1 MDMTML
7 IFAQTLFYLTVSLA
21 IIALGILAGM
31 IAYHLVKITK
41 ELRRITDNLGG
52 ASDELRDS
60 LSDLIE
66 RLSSLPVLSMFL
78 SPERGNGRADNAGHH
93 KKGRNKN

>member
-1 MDMTML
+1 ML
-7 IFAQTLFYLTVSLA
+7 IIAQTLFYFTVSFA
-21 IIALGILAGM
+21 IIALSVLAGM

-41 ELRRITDNLGG
+41 ELRRITDNLGD

-66 RLSSLPVLSMFL
+66 RLSSLPILSMFL
-78 SPERGNGRADNAGHH
+78 SPSDRFSAGADDRAEKGGYH
-93 KKGRNKN
+93 KKGRSK